1 MSATTKN
8 PNRPSHVEL
17 ERMVELL
24 ANYICATDR
33 PATVLATALATLQR
47 EVQDTQQAAV
57 QHLHARATISM

>member
-1 MSATTKN
+1 MSAMTKN

-24 ANYICATDR
+24 AHYICGTDH
-33 PATVLATALATLQR
+33 PATLLATTLATLQR